1 MNTVIVTGASSG
13 IGLATAKALSKRGCQ
28 VFAGVRKN
36 ADFERLTKEG
46 IEPVLLDVT
55 QEKSMQAAM
64 EAVNSRRKKGNTLSL
79 INNAGLAIGGPVEA
93 VSIEKW
99 KEQFE
104 VNVFGLIRTTQTFL
118 PWIRESKGRVVNISS
133 VSGLAAIPYL
143 GPYAA
148 SKFAVEAI
156 SDSLRREIQRFGCKV
171 IVIEP
176 GPIQTPIW
184 EKGLGKKEAITEEI
198 PAHLMAV
205 YGESLES
212 FYRMVKKSAESAVST
227 EKVTQVIE
235 KALFQKNPKTRY
247 VVGDLSV
254 FIQTKLLPFLPDHW
268 MDKMISSQI

>member
-13 IGLATAKALSKRGCQ
+13 IGYATAKALSKRGCQ
-28 VFAGVRKN
+28 VFAGVRKD
-36 ADFERLTKEG
+36 ADFERLAKDEV
-46 IEPVLLDVT
+46 EPVLLDVT
-55 QEKSMQAAM
+55 QEKSIQAAL
-64 EAVNSRRKKGNTLSL
+64 EAVSARRKKGNIVSL
-79 INNAGLAIGGPVEA
+79 VNNAGLAIGGPVEA

-104 VNVFGLIRTTQTFL
+104 VNVFGLVRATQTFL

-184 EKGLGKKEAITEEI
+184 EKGLGKKEAISEAI
-198 PAHLMAV
+198 PASLKAV
-205 YGESLES
+205 YGDSLES
-212 FYRMVKKSAESAVST
+212 FYQMVKKSAESAVST

-235 KALFQKNPKTRY
+235 KAIFQKTPKTRY

-254 FIQTKLLPFLPDHW
+254 SLQTKLLPFLPDRW

>member
-1 MNTVIVTGASSG
+1 MNTVIVTGASTG
-13 IGLATAKALSKRGCQ
+13 IGYATAKALSKRGCQ
-28 VFAGVRKN
+28 VFAGVRKD
-36 ADFERLTKEG
+36 ADFERLAKDG
-46 IEPVLLDVT
+46 VEPVLLDVT
-55 QEKSMQAAM
+55 QENSIQKAL
-64 EAVNSRRKKGNTLSL
+64 EAVSARRKKGNTLSL
-79 INNAGLAIGGPVEA
+79 VNNAGLAIGGPVEA
-93 VSIEKW
+93 VSMEKW

-104 VNVFGLIRTTQTFL
+104 VNVFGLIRATQTFL

-184 EKGLGKKEAITEEI
+184 EKGLGKKEAIAEAI
-198 PAHLMAV
+198 PEPLKAV

-235 KALFQKNPKTRY
+235 KALFQKTPKTRY

-254 FIQTKLLPFLPDHW
+254 SLQTKLLPFLPDRW